1 MADPSV
7 PYSVVY
13 HLETLLLFATLV
25 ALGPLVRLVRAGAIA
40 RGAQKDF
47 GLAEMPA

>member
-13 HLETLLLFATLV
+13 HLEILVLFAALA
-25 ALGPLVRLVRAGAIA
+25 ALGPLVRRRLYAGD
-40 RGAQKDF
+40 AQASGL
-47 GLAEMPA
+47 GLAGMAG